1 MKLIITICLML
12 VSVAS
17 LGQEC
22 RKYTPEQII
31 VLHTAYA
38 VGAPYDLGYTLAA
51 ISKHEGFVG
60 KHIIRVNSKDGKYGS
75 YGITHINLETGM
87 WLEGEENSWKAR
99 AEIAPKLM
107 TDDVYS
113 LKMALR
119 KLETV
124 HHLGWRDMVRSYN
137 GNVRSATTLEYLNNV
152 IGHINQFKRCGVFK

>member
-1 MKLIITICLML
+1 MKLIITIYLML
-12 VSVAS
+12 LSTLS

-22 RKYTPEQII
+22 RNYTPEQTIA
-31 VLHTAYA
+31 LHTAYA

-51 ISKHEGFVG
+51 ITKQEGFVG

-87 WLEGEENSWKAR
+87 WLNDEDNSWKAR
-99 AEIAPKLM
+99 AKMAPKLM
-107 TDDVYS
+107 TDDVYA
-113 LKMALR
+113 LKTALR

-137 GNVRSATTLEYLNNV
+137 GSVRSDKTLTYLNSI
-152 IGHINQFKRCGVFK
+152 IGHINQFKKCGVFE